1 VRCASASPS
10 GIYSFAIRHPR
21 RETQPAVF
29 GRQRQAFLP
38 LHHIW
43 CYSPALWPG
52 IPSLRSAS
60 NNSKRLTVG
69 RLGDWEIGRRWASS
83 FSRVF
88 WNPKDIPTQNAI
100 CDFRMEYKDI
110 SERVAFLAQ
119 EIRDLRQMNAS
130 YSKQSEGSQRTS
142 RASHEERE
150 LRLRQ
155 IKEELSKL
163 MLKPTREQ

>member
-1 VRCASASPS
+1 MPQPPLQEYTHSQLGTQDARHSLPCLDDSGRLSCLCTISGAIVLRSGRAYPPCA
-10 GIYSFAIRHPR
+10 
-21 RETQPAVF
+21 
-29 GRQRQAFLP
+29 RQATTLR
-38 LHHIW
+38 
-43 CYSPALWPG
+43 G
-52 IPSLRSAS
+52 SL
-60 NNSKRLTVG
+60 
-69 RLGDWEIGRRWASS
+69 LGDWEIGRRWASS